1 MATLA
6 SLNTKKESPEIKF
19 LRKAF
24 NTAKLKDI
32 DGSLLGCCAG
42 NRGNSMNNLGNTE
55 FIDDGKLSQSLYN
68 IIKDKDME
76 TKTTTHVILE
86 EWFNEFVTVVEN
98 GKKNKTHTGN
108 VIVGLASIELS
119 QICLLRQTIY
129 NRVNSEKNANYFYSA
144 WGVEFALHGINKFIQ
159 VIESLKQ
166 EATNNEDMF
175 KTKLEDQ
182 LKSKRDEYEFSKD
195 DKTKKVDNLYFN
207 GAKKENEPPIE
218 VWLHRKAIIS
228 VYNLIRCCIMS
239 NVLNFQ
245 TLNPKQ
251 WGTIKGND
259 NNKKAPPSTTTENGV
274 DDTNE
279 KTNDNANVPLTFFK
293 DMYDVFKKDKKLT
306 HNNKNPTKQIFEKS
320 SDFKATM
327 DDLNVVLGSN
337 GSKMF
342 QKKGK
347 DFEDG
352 FSIIDVAP
360 NKKEINWLESP
371 PKGSSGA
378 CSIQ

>member
-42 NRGNSMNNLGNTE
+42 NRGNSMKNLGNTE

-166 EATNNEDMF
+166 EGGIINAPDPSINKGYVKPAWM
-175 KTKLEDQ
+175 KKHKL
-182 LKSKRDEYEFSKD
+182 
-195 DKTKKVDNLYFN
+195 KTKKL
-207 GAKKENEPPIE
+207 
-218 VWLHRKAIIS
+218 
-228 VYNLIRCCIMS
+228 
-239 NVLNFQ
+239 
-245 TLNPKQ
+245 
-251 WGTIKGND
+251 
-259 NNKKAPPSTTTENGV
+259 
-274 DDTNE
+274 
-279 KTNDNANVPLTFFK
+279 
-293 DMYDVFKKDKKLT
+293 
-306 HNNKNPTKQIFEKS
+306 KS
-320 SDFKATM
+320 R
-327 DDLNVVLGSN
+327 L
-337 GSKMF
+337 
-342 QKKGK
+342 
-347 DFEDG
+347 
-352 FSIIDVAP
+352 
-360 NKKEINWLESP
+360 
-371 PKGSSGA
+371 
-378 CSIQ
+378 

>member
-1 MATLA
+1 
-6 SLNTKKESPEIKF
+6 
-19 LRKAF
+19 
-24 NTAKLKDI
+24 
-32 DGSLLGCCAG
+32 
-42 NRGNSMNNLGNTE
+42 
-55 FIDDGKLSQSLYN
+55 
-68 IIKDKDME
+68 ME

-144 WGVEFALHGINKFIQ
+144 WGVNLPYGINKFIQ

-228 VYNLIRCCIMS
+228 VYNLIRCSIMS
-239 NVLNFQ
+239 NILNFQ

-259 NNKKAPPSTTTENGV
+259 NNKKASPSTTTKMV
-274 DDTNE
+274 LMILT
-279 KTNDNANVPLTFFK
+279 KTNDNANVPLTFLK
-293 DMYDVFKKDKKLT
+293 
-306 HNNKNPTKQIFEKS
+306 
-320 SDFKATM
+320 
-327 DDLNVVLGSN
+327 VLRC
-337 GSKMF
+337 
-342 QKKGK
+342 
-347 DFEDG
+347 
-352 FSIIDVAP
+352 I
-360 NKKEINWLESP
+360 
-371 PKGSSGA
+371 
-378 CSIQ
+378 